1 MARPAEI
8 LQNSCHTMGTKFL
21 QHSNHSISLAIRPLA
36 ARSAS
41 KGQTDGVIRMLQEFG
56 AHRVARILQNFC
68 RPGHSESSL
77 DQNRSPKKFEHRGVA
92 ILARVQGI

>member
-8 LQNSCHTMGTKFL
+8 LQNSYHHMGTKFL
-21 QHSNHSISLAIRPLA
+21 QHSNYSISLAIRPLA
-36 ARSAS
+36 ARFAS
-41 KGQTDGVIRMLQEFG
+41 KGQTDGVIRMLKEFG
-56 AHRVARILQNFC
+56 AHGVARILQNFC

-77 DQNRSPKKFEHRGVA
+77 DQNLSPKKFEHRGVA